1 MQSQHTPKQ
10 SQKNSDSN
18 LNFLEFWNKLKL
30 VLGAYWYPMEADGRV
45 FSEVIKSWGMLI
57 LLLSLIIGLVAV
69 SAFNSFVLRQLVN
82 VIDEKNLSGFTNNLS
97 ILIVSFVFITLLT
110 GLSKFVRE
118 KMALDW
124 YEWLN
129 NYMLQKYFSNR
140 AYYKINFDSNIDNPD
155 QRLTQE
161 IKPIAK
167 TTLSFFATCVEKILE
182 MIVFFVILWQISK
195 TIGVVLIIYTTIGN
209 LIAFYLSQEFNK
221 INQEELE
228 VEANYNY
235 AVTHVRNH
243 AESIAFFQGEDQE
256 FNILK
261 KRFSSLIQTALQKIN
276 WERSK
281 NFFDRGYQSIIN
293 VFPFLIVAPLYI
305 RDEIDFGQV
314 NQASLA
320 ANLFATALGTLI
332 TEFAT
337 SGRLSSYI
345 ERLVNFSETLET
357 ITQQAEGVSTIKS
370 IEENRLA
377 FEDVTL
383 QTPNYEK
390 VIVENLTIELAPEQ
404 GLLIVGPSGRGKSSL
419 LRAIASLWNSGTGR
433 LIRPPGKEILFLPQR
448 PYIILGTL
456 REQLLYPNVN
466 RQVSDQELSEV
477 LQQVNLQDVLTRVG
491 GFDQEVPWENI
502 LSLGEQQRLA
512 FARIL
517 VTRPHFVI
525 LDESTSAL
533 DLINEKNLYQQLKET
548 KTTFISVGHRESLF
562 DYHQWV
568 LELSPDSDWQLLT
581 VQDYQRQKA
590 KEIINIPL
598 DNAQIT
604 IDNLSSNESPTQ
616 PIPEIAVL
624 TDKFEGFSHKEM
636 EVLTNYSIGTIR
648 SKASL
653 GKSITGNDGF
663 TYRYNKDSR
672 VSKWLRV

>member
-1 MQSQHTPKQ
+1 
-10 SQKNSDSN
+10 
-18 LNFLEFWNKLKL
+18 
-30 VLGAYWYPMEADGRV
+30 MEADGRV

-57 LLLSLIIGLVAV
+57 LLLSLIICLVAV
-69 SAFNSFVLRQLVN
+69 TAFNSFILRQLVN
-82 VIDEKNLSGFTNNLS
+82 VIDEKNLSGFTNNLF
-97 ILIVSFVFITLLT
+97 ILVVSFVLITLLT

-129 NYMLQKYFSNR
+129 DYMLQKYFSNR

-209 LIAFYLSQEFNK
+209 LIAFYLSQEFNN

-276 WERSK
+276 WERNK

-293 VFPFLIVAPLYI
+293 VFPFLLVAPLYI

-345 ERLVNFSETLET
+345 ERLVTFSETLET
-357 ITQQAEGVSTIKS
+357 ITQEVEGVSTIKS

-377 FEDVTL
+377 FDHVTL

-390 VIVENLTIELAPEQ
+390 VIVENLTIELASEQ

-419 LRAIASLWNSGTGR
+419 LRAIAGLWNSGTGR

-456 REQLLYPNVN
+456 REQLLYPNVD

-533 DLINEKNLYQQLKET
+533 DLINEKNLYQQLKEI

-562 DYHQWV
+562 DYHQTV
-568 LELSPDSDWQLLT
+568 LELLPDSTW
-581 VQDYQRQKA
+581 K
-590 KEIINIPL
+590 I
-598 DNAQIT
+598 
-604 IDNLSSNESPTQ
+604 SP
-616 PIPEIAVL
+616 
-624 TDKFEGFSHKEM
+624 
-636 EVLTNYSIGTIR
+636 
-648 SKASL
+648 
-653 GKSITGNDGF
+653 
-663 TYRYNKDSR
+663 
-672 VSKWLRV
+672 VSG

>member
-1 MQSQHTPKQ
+1 
-10 SQKNSDSN
+10 
-18 LNFLEFWNKLKL
+18 
-30 VLGAYWYPMEADGRV
+30 MEADGRV

-57 LLLSLIIGLVAV
+57 LLLSLIICLVAV
-69 SAFNSFVLRQLVN
+69 TAFNSFILRQLVN
-82 VIDEKNLSGFTNNLS
+82 VIDEKNLSGFTNNLF
-97 ILIVSFVFITLLT
+97 ILVVSFVLITLLT

-118 KMALDW
+118 KIALDW

-129 NYMLQKYFSNR
+129 DYMLQKYFSNR

-209 LIAFYLSQEFNK
+209 LIAFYLSQEFNN

-276 WERSK
+276 WERNK

-293 VFPFLIVAPLYI
+293 VFPFLLVAPLYI

-345 ERLVNFSETLET
+345 ERLVTFSATLET
-357 ITQQAEGVSTIKS
+357 ITQEVEGVSTIKS

-377 FEDVTL
+377 FDHVTL

-390 VIVENLTIELAPEQ
+390 VIVENLTIELASEQ

-419 LRAIASLWNSGTGR
+419 LRAIAGLWNSGTGR

-456 REQLLYPNVN
+456 REQLLYPNVD

-533 DLINEKNLYQQLKET
+533 DLINEKNLYQQLKEI

-562 DYHQWV
+562 DYHQTV
-568 LELSPDSDWQLLT
+568 LELLPDSTW
-581 VQDYQRQKA
+581 K
-590 KEIINIPL
+590 I
-598 DNAQIT
+598 
-604 IDNLSSNESPTQ
+604 SP
-616 PIPEIAVL
+616 
-624 TDKFEGFSHKEM
+624 
-636 EVLTNYSIGTIR
+636 
-648 SKASL
+648 
-653 GKSITGNDGF
+653 
-663 TYRYNKDSR
+663 
-672 VSKWLRV
+672 VSG

>member
-1 MQSQHTPKQ
+1 MQSQSIPGQAK
-10 SQKNSDSN
+10 KDSN
-18 LNFLEFWNKLKL
+18 SKLNFLEFWNKLKL
-30 VLGAYWYPMEADGRV
+30 VLEAYWYPIEADGRV

-57 LLLSLIIGLVAV
+57 LFLSLIICLVAV
-69 SAFNSFVLRQLVN
+69 TAFNSFILRQLVN
-82 VIDEKNLSGFTNNLS
+82 VIDEKNLSGFTNNL
-97 ILIVSFVFITLLT
+97 F
-110 GLSKFVRE
+110 
-118 KMALDW
+118 W

-129 NYMLQKYFSNR
+129 DYMLQKYFSNR

-209 LIAFYLSQEFNK
+209 LIAFYLSQEFNN

-276 WERSK
+276 WERNK

-293 VFPFLIVAPLYI
+293 VFPFLLVAPLYI

-345 ERLVNFSETLET
+345 ERLVTFSETLET
-357 ITQQAEGVSTIKS
+357 ITQEVEGVSTIKS

-377 FEDVTL
+377 FDHVTL

-390 VIVENLTIELAPEQ
+390 VIVENLTIELASEQ

-419 LRAIASLWNSGTGR
+419 LRAIAGLWNSGTGR

-456 REQLLYPNVN
+456 REQLLYPNVD

-512 FARIL
+512 FARVL

-533 DLINEKNLYQQLKET
+533 DLINEKNLYQQLKEI

-562 DYHQWV
+562 DYHQTV
-568 LELSPDSDWQLLT
+568 LELLPDSTW
-581 VQDYQRQKA
+581 K
-590 KEIINIPL
+590 I
-598 DNAQIT
+598 
-604 IDNLSSNESPTQ
+604 SP
-616 PIPEIAVL
+616 
-624 TDKFEGFSHKEM
+624 
-636 EVLTNYSIGTIR
+636 
-648 SKASL
+648 
-653 GKSITGNDGF
+653 
-663 TYRYNKDSR
+663 
-672 VSKWLRV
+672 VSG

>member
-1 MQSQHTPKQ
+1 MQSQSIPGQAK
-10 SQKNSDSN
+10 KDSN
-18 LNFLEFWNKLKL
+18 SKLNFLEFWNKLKL
-30 VLGAYWYPMEADGRV
+30 VLEAYWYPIEADGRV

-57 LLLSLIIGLVAV
+57 LFLSLIICLVAV
-69 SAFNSFVLRQLVN
+69 TAFNSFILRQLVN
-82 VIDEKNLSGFTNNLS
+82 VIDEKNLSGFTNNLF
-97 ILIVSFVFITLLT
+97 ILVVSFVLITLLT

-118 KMALDW
+118 
-124 YEWLN
+124 
-129 NYMLQKYFSNR
+129 
-140 AYYKINFDSNIDNPD
+140 
-155 QRLTQE
+155 
-161 IKPIAK
+161 K

-209 LIAFYLSQEFNK
+209 LIAFYLSQEFNN

-276 WERSK
+276 WERNK

-293 VFPFLIVAPLYI
+293 VFPFLLVAPLYI

-345 ERLVNFSETLET
+345 ERLVTFSETLET
-357 ITQQAEGVSTIKS
+357 ITQEVEGVSTIKS

-377 FEDVTL
+377 FDHVTL

-390 VIVENLTIELAPEQ
+390 VIVENLTIELASEQ

-419 LRAIASLWNSGTGR
+419 LRAIAGLWNSGTGR

-456 REQLLYPNVN
+456 REQLLYPNVD

-512 FARIL
+512 FARVL

-533 DLINEKNLYQQLKET
+533 DLINEKNLYQQLKEI

-562 DYHQWV
+562 DYHQTV
-568 LELSPDSDWQLLT
+568 LELLPDSTW
-581 VQDYQRQKA
+581 K
-590 KEIINIPL
+590 I
-598 DNAQIT
+598 
-604 IDNLSSNESPTQ
+604 SP
-616 PIPEIAVL
+616 
-624 TDKFEGFSHKEM
+624 
-636 EVLTNYSIGTIR
+636 
-648 SKASL
+648 
-653 GKSITGNDGF
+653 
-663 TYRYNKDSR
+663 
-672 VSKWLRV
+672 VSG

>member
-1 MQSQHTPKQ
+1 MQSQSIPGQAK
-10 SQKNSDSN
+10 KDSN
-18 LNFLEFWNKLKL
+18 SKLNFLEFWNKLKL
-30 VLGAYWYPMEADGRV
+30 VLEAYWYPIEADGRV

-57 LLLSLIIGLVAV
+57 LLLSLIICLVAV
-69 SAFNSFVLRQLVN
+69 TAFNSF
-82 VIDEKNLSGFTNNLS
+82 
-97 ILIVSFVFITLLT
+97 IL
-110 GLSKFVRE
+110 VRE
-118 KMALDW
+118 KIALDW

-129 NYMLQKYFSNR
+129 DYMLQKYFSNR

-209 LIAFYLSQEFNK
+209 LIAFYLSQEFNN

-276 WERSK
+276 WERNK

-293 VFPFLIVAPLYI
+293 VFPFLLVAPLYI

-345 ERLVNFSETLET
+345 ERLVTFSETLET
-357 ITQQAEGVSTIKS
+357 ITQEVEGVSTIKS

-377 FEDVTL
+377 FDHVTL

-390 VIVENLTIELAPEQ
+390 VIVENLTIELASEQ

-419 LRAIASLWNSGTGR
+419 LRAIAGLWNSGTGR

-456 REQLLYPNVN
+456 REQLLYPNVD

-512 FARIL
+512 FARVL

-533 DLINEKNLYQQLKET
+533 DLINEKNLYQQLKEI

-562 DYHQWV
+562 DYHQTV
-568 LELSPDSDWQLLT
+568 LELLPDSTW
-581 VQDYQRQKA
+581 K
-590 KEIINIPL
+590 I
-598 DNAQIT
+598 
-604 IDNLSSNESPTQ
+604 SP
-616 PIPEIAVL
+616 
-624 TDKFEGFSHKEM
+624 
-636 EVLTNYSIGTIR
+636 
-648 SKASL
+648 
-653 GKSITGNDGF
+653 
-663 TYRYNKDSR
+663 
-672 VSKWLRV
+672 VSG

>member
-1 MQSQHTPKQ
+1 
-10 SQKNSDSN
+10 
-18 LNFLEFWNKLKL
+18 
-30 VLGAYWYPMEADGRV
+30 
-45 FSEVIKSWGMLI
+45 
-57 LLLSLIIGLVAV
+57 
-69 SAFNSFVLRQLVN
+69 
-82 VIDEKNLSGFTNNLS
+82 
-97 ILIVSFVFITLLT
+97 
-110 GLSKFVRE
+110 
-118 KMALDW
+118 
-124 YEWLN
+124 
-129 NYMLQKYFSNR
+129 
-140 AYYKINFDSNIDNPD
+140 
-155 QRLTQE
+155 
-161 IKPIAK
+161 
-167 TTLSFFATCVEKILE
+167 
-182 MIVFFVILWQISK
+182 
-195 TIGVVLIIYTTIGN
+195 
-209 LIAFYLSQEFNK
+209 
-221 INQEELE
+221 
-228 VEANYNY
+228 
-235 AVTHVRNH
+235 
-243 AESIAFFQGEDQE
+243 
-256 FNILK
+256 
-261 KRFSSLIQTALQKIN
+261 LIQTALQKIN

-293 VFPFLIVAPLYI
+293 VFPFLLVAPLYI

-419 LRAIASLWNSGTGR
+419 LRAIAGLWNSGTGR

-456 REQLLYPNVN
+456 REQLLYPNVD
-466 RQVSDQELSEV
+466 RQVSDQELSEI

-562 DYHQWV
+562 DYHQTF
-568 LELSPDSDWQLLT
+568 LELLPDSTW
-581 VQDYQRQKA
+581 K
-590 KEIINIPL
+590 I
-598 DNAQIT
+598 
-604 IDNLSSNESPTQ
+604 SP
-616 PIPEIAVL
+616 
-624 TDKFEGFSHKEM
+624 
-636 EVLTNYSIGTIR
+636 
-648 SKASL
+648 
-653 GKSITGNDGF
+653 
-663 TYRYNKDSR
+663 
-672 VSKWLRV
+672 VSG

>member
-1 MQSQHTPKQ
+1 MQSQHIPKQ
-10 SQKNSDSN
+10 AQKKSNSK

-30 VLGAYWYPMEADGRV
+30 VLEAYWYPMEADGRV

-57 LLLSLIIGLVAV
+57 LLLLLIICLVAV
-69 SAFNSFVLRQLVN
+69 TAFNSFILRQLVN
-82 VIDEKNLSGFTNNLS
+82 VIDEKNLSGFTNNIS
-97 ILIVSFVFITLLT
+97 ILVVSFVLITLLT

-129 NYMLQKYFSNR
+129 DYMLQKYF
-140 AYYKINFDSNIDNPD
+140 
-155 QRLTQE
+155 
-161 IKPIAK
+161 
-167 TTLSFFATCVEKILE
+167 
-182 MIVFFVILWQISK
+182 VFFVILWQISK

-276 WERSK
+276 WERNK

-293 VFPFLIVAPLYI
+293 VFPFLLVAPLYI

-345 ERLVNFSETLET
+345 ERLVTFSETLET
-357 ITQQAEGVSTIKS
+357 ITQEVEGVSTIKS
-370 IEENRLA
+370 IEENRLG
-377 FEDVTL
+377 FDHVTL
-383 QTPNYEK
+383 QTPNHEK
-390 VIVENLTIELAPEQ
+390 VIVENLTIELASEQ

-419 LRAIASLWNSGTGR
+419 LRAIAGLWNSGTGR

-456 REQLLYPNVN
+456 REQLLYPNVD

-533 DLINEKNLYQQLKET
+533 DLINEKNLYQQLKEI

-562 DYHQWV
+562 DYHQTV
-568 LELSPDSDWQLLT
+568 LELLPDSTW
-581 VQDYQRQKA
+581 K
-590 KEIINIPL
+590 I
-598 DNAQIT
+598 
-604 IDNLSSNESPTQ
+604 SP
-616 PIPEIAVL
+616 
-624 TDKFEGFSHKEM
+624 
-636 EVLTNYSIGTIR
+636 
-648 SKASL
+648 
-653 GKSITGNDGF
+653 
-663 TYRYNKDSR
+663 
-672 VSKWLRV
+672 VSG

>member
-1 MQSQHTPKQ
+1 
-10 SQKNSDSN
+10 
-18 LNFLEFWNKLKL
+18 
-30 VLGAYWYPMEADGRV
+30 
-45 FSEVIKSWGMLI
+45 
-57 LLLSLIIGLVAV
+57 
-69 SAFNSFVLRQLVN
+69 
-82 VIDEKNLSGFTNNLS
+82 
-97 ILIVSFVFITLLT
+97 
-110 GLSKFVRE
+110 
-118 KMALDW
+118 
-124 YEWLN
+124 
-129 NYMLQKYFSNR
+129 
-140 AYYKINFDSNIDNPD
+140 
-155 QRLTQE
+155 
-161 IKPIAK
+161 
-167 TTLSFFATCVEKILE
+167 

-209 LIAFYLSQEFNK
+209 LIAFYLSQEFNN

-276 WERSK
+276 WERNK

-293 VFPFLIVAPLYI
+293 VFPFLLVAPLYI

-345 ERLVNFSETLET
+345 ERLVTFSETLET
-357 ITQQAEGVSTIKS
+357 ITQEVEGVSTIKS

-377 FEDVTL
+377 FDHVTL

-390 VIVENLTIELAPEQ
+390 VIVENLTIELASEQ

-419 LRAIASLWNSGTGR
+419 LRAIAGLWNSGTGR

-456 REQLLYPNVN
+456 REQLLYPNVD

-533 DLINEKNLYQQLKET
+533 DLINEKNLYQQLKEI

-562 DYHQWV
+562 DYHQTV
-568 LELSPDSDWQLLT
+568 LELLPDSTW
-581 VQDYQRQKA
+581 K
-590 KEIINIPL
+590 I
-598 DNAQIT
+598 
-604 IDNLSSNESPTQ
+604 SP
-616 PIPEIAVL
+616 
-624 TDKFEGFSHKEM
+624 
-636 EVLTNYSIGTIR
+636 
-648 SKASL
+648 
-653 GKSITGNDGF
+653 
-663 TYRYNKDSR
+663 
-672 VSKWLRV
+672 VSG

>member
-1 MQSQHTPKQ
+1 
-10 SQKNSDSN
+10 
-18 LNFLEFWNKLKL
+18 
-30 VLGAYWYPMEADGRV
+30 MEADGRV

-57 LLLSLIIGLVAV
+57 LLLSLIICLVAV
-69 SAFNSFVLRQLVN
+69 TAFNSFILRQLVN
-82 VIDEKNLSGFTNNLS
+82 VIDEKNLSGFTNNLF
-97 ILIVSFVFITLLT
+97 ILVVSFVLITLLT

-129 NYMLQKYFSNR
+129 DYMLQKYFSNR
-140 AYYKINFDSNIDNPD
+140 AYYKINFDSNIENPD

-209 LIAFYLSQEFNK
+209 LIAFYLSQEFNN

-276 WERSK
+276 WERNK

-293 VFPFLIVAPLYI
+293 VFPFLLVAPLYI

-345 ERLVNFSETLET
+345 ERLVTFSETLET
-357 ITQQAEGVSTIKS
+357 ITQEVEGVSTIKS

-377 FEDVTL
+377 FDHVTL

-390 VIVENLTIELAPEQ
+390 VIVENLTIELASEQ

-419 LRAIASLWNSGTGR
+419 LRAIAGLWNSGTGR

-456 REQLLYPNVN
+456 REQLLYPNVD

-533 DLINEKNLYQQLKET
+533 DLINEKNLYQQLKEI

-562 DYHQWV
+562 DYHQTV
-568 LELSPDSDWQLLT
+568 LELLPDSTW
-581 VQDYQRQKA
+581 K
-590 KEIINIPL
+590 I
-598 DNAQIT
+598 
-604 IDNLSSNESPTQ
+604 SP
-616 PIPEIAVL
+616 
-624 TDKFEGFSHKEM
+624 
-636 EVLTNYSIGTIR
+636 
-648 SKASL
+648 
-653 GKSITGNDGF
+653 
-663 TYRYNKDSR
+663 
-672 VSKWLRV
+672 VSG

>member
-1 MQSQHTPKQ
+1 MQSQSIPGQAK
-10 SQKNSDSN
+10 KDSN
-18 LNFLEFWNKLKL
+18 SKLNFLEFWNKLKL
-30 VLGAYWYPMEADGRV
+30 VLEAYWYPMEADGRV

-57 LLLSLIIGLVAV
+57 LLLSLIICLVAV
-69 SAFNSFVLRQLVN
+69 TAFNSFILRQLVN
-82 VIDEKNLSGFTNNLS
+82 VIDEKNLSGFTNNLF
-97 ILIVSFVFITLLT
+97 ILVVSFVLITLLT

-129 NYMLQKYFSNR
+129 DYMLQKYFSNR

-209 LIAFYLSQEFNK
+209 LIAFYLSQEFNN

-276 WERSK
+276 WERNK

-293 VFPFLIVAPLYI
+293 VFPFLLVAPLYI

-345 ERLVNFSETLET
+345 ERLVTFSETLET
-357 ITQQAEGVSTIKS
+357 ITQEVEGVSTIKS

-377 FEDVTL
+377 FDHVTL

-390 VIVENLTIELAPEQ
+390 VIVENLTIELASEQ

-419 LRAIASLWNSGTGR
+419 LRAIAGLWNSGTGR

-456 REQLLYPNVN
+456 REQLLYPNVD

-512 FARIL
+512 FARVL

-533 DLINEKNLYQQLKET
+533 DLINEKNLYQQLKEI

-562 DYHQWV
+562 DYHQTV
-568 LELSPDSDWQLLT
+568 LELLPDSTW
-581 VQDYQRQKA
+581 K
-590 KEIINIPL
+590 I
-598 DNAQIT
+598 
-604 IDNLSSNESPTQ
+604 SP
-616 PIPEIAVL
+616 
-624 TDKFEGFSHKEM
+624 
-636 EVLTNYSIGTIR
+636 
-648 SKASL
+648 
-653 GKSITGNDGF
+653 
-663 TYRYNKDSR
+663 
-672 VSKWLRV
+672 VSG